1 MKILYRYLSFNII
14 KYFLILVGFFSVIIV
29 SSQLL
34 HLPSILYHAGIIK
47 FFQILIFVNLS
58 FLKYQFLFG
67 FFISAVVVGYM
78 VRENREIYAIY
89 SSGISKKQLMYP
101 VVFIS
106 FLFFLVSLFI
116 SFIVVPYAN
125 RERAQFITLNVKKHI
140 LDSIVENNFMKLSDD
155 ITVYV
160 HEKDENKMR
169 YIFIHNRKKRITITA
184 EEANFSD
191 NRLILKN
198 GYIQLPS
205 QSGFNLLKFE
215 KYRFLL
221 DVKYIKKYE
230 FEDLENETLLKLVKE
245 NKKLRNRAVGVL
257 TDRLFYGIPFIF
269 IGVLGFFM
277 GIQLYKS
284 RDALISIAVIISI
297 LYLVMNTY
305 FIKLIQKGSINPVLY
320 GIILVIYFG
329 SLTAYFYKKR

>member
-14 KYFLILVGFFSVIIV
+14 KYFFILVGFFSVIIV

-58 FLKYQFLFG
+58 FLKYQLLFG
-67 FFISAVVVGYM
+67 FFIAAVIVGYTI
-78 VRENREIYAIY
+78 RENREIYAIY
-89 SSGISKKQLMYP
+89 SSGVSKKQLLYP
-101 VVFIS
+101 VFFVSI
-106 FLFFLVSLFI
+106 LFFILSIFI

-140 LDSIVENNFMKLSDD
+140 LDSIVEKNFMKLSDD
-155 ITVYV
+155 ITIYV
-160 HEKDENKMR
+160 HEKDENRMR
-169 YIFIHNRKKRITITA
+169 YIFIHNRKKRVTITA

-205 QSGFNLLKFE
+205 QDGFNLLKFE
-215 KYRFLL
+215 KYRFVL

-230 FEDLENETLLKLVKE
+230 FEDLENKILLKIIKE
-245 NKKLRNRAVGVL
+245 NRKLKNRALAVL
-257 TDRLFYGIPFIF
+257 TDRAFYGIPFVF
-269 IGVLGFFM
+269 VGVLGFFM

-284 RDALISIAVIISI
+284 RDTLISIAVIISI

-305 FIKLIQKGSINPVLY
+305 FIKLIQKGSINPVIY
-320 GIILVIYFG
+320 GVMLIIYFG
-329 SLTAYFYKKR
+329 ILTAYFYKKR